1 MADSEG
7 AVYALIMAGGVG
19 SRFWPLSRRDRPK
32 QFLKF
37 FGDQSLL
44 QMASERLD
52 GLVPV
57 DGRFVVTNER
67 YVAETMRQL
76 PEIPPR
82 NILAEPVSRNTAP
95 CIAFGAARLAAF
107 DPEAVMLVLP
117 ADHLI
122 EDVPGFHEAAS
133 KAIWAAREKG
143 VVVTM
148 GITPSQPST
157 GFGYIEFDPDQE
169 GNPSAFDV
177 VSFKE
182 KPDSKT
188 AQAFVNTGRYLW
200 NSGMFAWRVDTILS
214 EFERSLPKVFEA
226 FIRLSS
232 AHGDDAE
239 IVASAFDESPSI
251 SIDYAIMERARHV
264 KVVPC
269 DIGWNDVGDWQ
280 AAYDLSQKDVA
291 ENASKGDVTL
301 IDASGCFAYS
311 SSRRVVL
318 IGTSN
323 LVVVDAGDTVLV
335 CDLSQAQRVKEAAN
349 EYEGR
354 NRAHDDSVT
363 M

>member
-1 MADSEG
+1 MTDSKG
-7 AVYALIMAGGVG
+7 AIYALIMAGGVG
-19 SRFWPLSRRDRPK
+19 SRFWPLSRRNRPK
-32 QFLKF
+32 QFLQF

-57 DGRFVVTNER
+57 EGRFVVTNER
-67 YVAETMRQL
+67 YVAETLLQL

-82 NILAEPVSRNTAP
+82 NVLAEPLSRNTAP
-95 CIAFGAARLAAF
+95 CIAFCAACIAGF
-107 DPEAVMLVLP
+107 DPEGVMLVLP

-122 EDVPGFHEAAS
+122 EDVTGFHEAAS
-133 KAIWAAREKG
+133 KAIGAARERG

-148 GITPSQPST
+148 GITPSHPST

-169 GNPSAFDV
+169 GDSSVFDV

-182 KPDSKT
+182 KPDSVT
-188 AQAFVNTGRYLW
+188 AQALLDSGHYLW

-214 EFERSLPKVFEA
+214 EFERSLPKVYEA

-232 AHGDDAE
+232 VRGDKAE
-239 IVASAFDESPSI
+239 IVASAFEDSPNI
-251 SIDYAIMERARHV
+251 SIDYGVMERARHV

-269 DIGWNDVGDWQ
+269 DIGWSDVGDWQ
-280 AAYDLSQKDVA
+280 AAYDLSQKDTGG
-291 ENASKGDVTL
+291 NASRGDVRL
-301 IDASGCFAYS
+301 IDASGCLAYS

-318 IGTSN
+318 IGTSD
-323 LVVVDAGDTVLV
+323 LVVVDAGDIILV
-335 CDLSQAQRVKEAAN
+335 CDRAQAQRVKEAAN

-354 NRAHDDSVT
+354 HEHSRGNPGT
-363 M
+363 